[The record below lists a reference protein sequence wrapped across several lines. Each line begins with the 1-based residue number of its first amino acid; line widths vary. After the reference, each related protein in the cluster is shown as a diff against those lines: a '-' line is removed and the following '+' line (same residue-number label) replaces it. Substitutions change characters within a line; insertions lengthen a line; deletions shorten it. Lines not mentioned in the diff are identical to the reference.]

1 MKSKHL
7 FTPPHK
13 ITALFLSGVLVL
25 SCSSCSGAQSSSAS
39 ETQQQTEV
47 SHSSVGS
54 QEDLSATEQNL
65 TSVSSG
71 SVYSSVTSLDQNLTL
86 QESDSCLYVT
96 MDIPSGE
103 FNANTRRF
111 FWDLVRVIQIPDI
124 WNSYTSMSFTF
135 MSGDDMANVGISGYS
150 NVYSFNATHINIMQD
165 QDKNSIFDQFYMA
178 VLGAR
183 DLSVAQ
189 DKSLYEMA
197 EKYGTSGY
205 SLPEDYRSGYFWV
218 MSSFPYNAGYSVN
231 DTAIS
236 VQVSAENTKQCGAQ
250 SAQELTS
257 AVDIFNQ
264 LCNNDPLSMPYTKI
278 SVQYLDSNNSK
289 LWDWCSEKSGDAWSV
304 TQNSSNSVIFAD
316 GIHSTAK

>member
-7 FTPPHK
+7 FTPHK

-124 WNSYTSMSFTF
+124 WNSYTVCLSHSCP
-135 MSGDDMANVGISGYS
+135 
-150 NVYSFNATHINIMQD
+150 ATMWLMLN
-165 QDKNSIFDQFYMA
+165 
-178 VLGAR
+178 
-183 DLSVAQ
+183 
-189 DKSLYEMA
+189 
-197 EKYGTSGY
+197 
-205 SLPEDYRSGYFWV
+205 FW
-218 MSSFPYNAGYSVN
+218 
-231 DTAIS
+231 
-236 VQVSAENTKQCGAQ
+236 
-250 SAQELTS
+250 L
-257 AVDIFNQ
+257 
-264 LCNNDPLSMPYTKI
+264 
-278 SVQYLDSNNSK
+278 
-289 LWDWCSEKSGDAWSV
+289 
-304 TQNSSNSVIFAD
+304 
-316 GIHSTAK
+316 

>member
-54 QEDLSATEQNL
+54 QEDLSETEQNL

-124 WNSYTSMSFTF
+124 WNSYTGMSFTF
-135 MSGDDMANVGISGYS
+135 MSGDDMANVGISGYGRACS
-150 NVYSFNATHINIMQD
+150 G
-165 QDKNSIFDQFYMA
+165 A
-178 VLGAR
+178 VR
-183 DLSVAQ
+183 
-189 DKSLYEMA
+189 
-197 EKYGTSGY
+197 
-205 SLPEDYRSGYFWV
+205 P
-218 MSSFPYNAGYSVN
+218 
-231 DTAIS
+231 
-236 VQVSAENTKQCGAQ
+236 
-250 SAQELTS
+250 
-257 AVDIFNQ
+257 
-264 LCNNDPLSMPYTKI
+264 
-278 SVQYLDSNNSK
+278 
-289 LWDWCSEKSGDAWSV
+289 
-304 TQNSSNSVIFAD
+304 
-316 GIHSTAK
+316 

>member
-1 MKSKHL
+1 M
-7 FTPPHK
+7 
-13 ITALFLSGVLVL
+13 
-25 SCSSCSGAQSSSAS
+25 
-39 ETQQQTEV
+39 
-47 SHSSVGS
+47 
-54 QEDLSATEQNL
+54 
-65 TSVSSG
+65 
-71 SVYSSVTSLDQNLTL
+71 
-86 QESDSCLYVT
+86 QESDSCLYIT
-96 MDIPSGE
+96 RDISSGE

-124 WNSYTSMSFTF
+124 WNTYTSMSFTF
-135 MSGDDMANVGISGYS
+135 MSGDDMANVGISGYN
-150 NVYSFNATHINIMQD
+150 NVYSFNATHINLMQD
-165 QDKNSIFDQFYMA
+165 QNKNSIFDQFYMA

-218 MSSFPYNAGYSVN
+218 MSSFPYNAGYSVS
-231 DTAIS
+231 DTTIS

-250 SAQELTS
+250 SAQELTA

-289 LWDWCSEKSGDAWSV
+289 LWDWCSEKSGGTWSV
-304 TQNSSNSVIFAD
+304 TQNSSNSVAFAD
-316 GIHSTAK
+316 GIHSTSR

>member
-1 MKSKHL
+1 MKKQTSVY
-7 FTPPHK
+7 PPHK
-13 ITALFLSGVLVL
+13 ITALFCRVSLFSPVPAVLVRNL
-25 SCSSCSGAQSSSAS
+25 VQHQ

-54 QEDLSATEQNL
+54 QEDLSAAEQNL

-197 EKYGTSGY
+197 GKIWHKWLFTSRRLPLWLLLGY
-205 SLPEDYRSGYFWV
+205 VQL
-218 MSSFPYNAGYSVN
+218 
-231 DTAIS
+231 S
-236 VQVSAENTKQCGAQ
+236 VQCWLFSKRHRYF
-250 SAQELTS
+250 STS
-257 AVDIFNQ
+257 ICRKHQ
-264 LCNNDPLSMPYTKI
+264 TMRC
-278 SVQYLDSNNSK
+278 SVCTRTY
-289 LWDWCSEKSGDAWSV
+289 CCR
-304 TQNSSNSVIFAD
+304 
-316 GIHSTAK
+316 